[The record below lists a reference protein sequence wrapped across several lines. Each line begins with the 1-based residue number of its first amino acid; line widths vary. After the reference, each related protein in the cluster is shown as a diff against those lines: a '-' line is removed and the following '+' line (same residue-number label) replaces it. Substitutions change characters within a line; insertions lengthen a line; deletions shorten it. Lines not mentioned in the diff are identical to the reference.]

1 MKQHYHNICIV
12 GAGRVGTALAVALHK
27 RGHRICAVISHTRRS
42 AQKLSRLV
50 GSPLTSYSIRSM
62 PVDCDVAIIAVPD
75 GQIKIVAREIARLK
89 RKSFASLL
97 VVHTSGIHTA
107 EILSPL
113 AKKGAHTA
121 SIHPIQTFPAKAYRA
136 DLTNG
141 IFYGIDASGKSVSE
155 AKKLVAA
162 LGGNAIVVPRDLKP
176 LYHSLCVFSSG
187 HLVAV
192 LDAVAGL
199 AKKFKFKKSWQE
211 VLGPLILTAVRNAFH
226 ESPSDALTGPIA
238 RGDIATVRAHLA
250 SLRKRSPELV
260 ALYRTLGLHEAEMA
274 VKRRAMTR
282 KTFGQ
287 MKRLLA

>member
-1 MKQHYHNICIV
+1 MRGRTYSGSPHRCEGAWGGYGSPASSLQFRRRDRRTFTGCRLSFSNNIEIMKQHYHNICIV

-162 LGGNAIVVPRDLKP
+162 LGGNAIVV
-176 LYHSLCVFSSG
+176 H
-187 HLVAV
+187 
-192 LDAVAGL
+192 
-199 AKKFKFKKSWQE
+199 
-211 VLGPLILTAVRNAFH
+211 
-226 ESPSDALTGPIA
+226 
-238 RGDIATVRAHLA
+238 
-250 SLRKRSPELV
+250 
-260 ALYRTLGLHEAEMA
+260 
-274 VKRRAMTR
+274 
-282 KTFGQ
+282 
-287 MKRLLA
+287 